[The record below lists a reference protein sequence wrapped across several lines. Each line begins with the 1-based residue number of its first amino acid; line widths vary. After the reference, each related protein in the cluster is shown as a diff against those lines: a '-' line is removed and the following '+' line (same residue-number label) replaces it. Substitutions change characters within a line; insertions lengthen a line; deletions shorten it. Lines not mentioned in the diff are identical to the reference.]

1 MIQHLKH
8 FYVYNQEDAQAE
20 KPTWI
25 LEKKQDLRGG
35 FMLNHLGDLL
45 PDNQNHTVAD
55 KQEFIKTTVSN
66 NTKIKY

>member
-1 MIQHLKH
+1 
-8 FYVYNQEDAQAE
+8 
-20 KPTWI
+20 
-25 LEKKQDLRGG
+25 
-35 FMLNHLGDLL
+35 MLNHLGDLL